1 MGFDNLGIS
10 DLLEQ
15 LKERKTNVEQTTEEY
30 SNIEGDKIETNPTVS
45 NSGDYEVSDNTGD
58 KDEESKS
65 FLDRFKSNM
74 SDYFDENPS
83 FDFTNKGGQ
92 STSDKVA
99 AFTEGFEGSF
109 DKFGDNFG
117 IFQQKTNPM
126 TVLPGQQGS
135 PGFLEQIAGPV
146 AGAAAKAAFASMCD
160 IRTKHDISSLTDMN
174 LVRDDL
180 ADIAYF
186 VKELQDS

>member
-65 FLDRFKSNM
+65 FLDNFKSNM
-74 SDYFDENPS
+74 SDYFDEES
-83 FDFTNKGGQ
+83 FF
-92 STSDKVA
+92 
-99 AFTEGFEGSF
+99 
-109 DKFGDNFG
+109 
-117 IFQQKTNPM
+117 
-126 TVLPGQQGS
+126 
-135 PGFLEQIAGPV
+135 
-146 AGAAAKAAFASMCD
+146 
-160 IRTKHDISSLTDMN
+160 
-174 LVRDDL
+174 
-180 ADIAYF
+180 
-186 VKELQDS
+186 

>member
-1 MGFDNLGIS
+1 MGYDNLGIS

-15 LKERKTNVEQTTEEY
+15 LKERKTNVERTIEEY

-45 NSGDYEVSDNTGD
+45 NSGDYEVSDN

-65 FLDRFKSNM
+65 FLDRFKGNM
-74 SDYFDENPS
+74 VEYFDKKPDH
-83 FDFTNKGGQ
+83 FDFTKGGK

-99 AFTEGFEGSF
+99 EFTEGFEGSF
-109 DKFGDNFG
+109 DKFGDNFA
-117 IFQQKTNPM
+117 IFQQRTNPM

-135 PGFLEQIAGPV
+135 PGFWSQLAGPV
-146 AGAAAKAAFASMCD
+146 AGAAAKAFFCD
-160 IRTKHDISSLTDMN
+160 VRLKHDISSLTDMN
-174 LVRDDL
+174 LVKDDL
-180 ADIAYF
+180 ADVAYF